1 MVEETK
7 HRMSRRDI
15 YYWKCDRPAAFH
27 GTGPRPR
34 ADEVSEAAIRFALED
49 HFHPE
54 TLTLS
59 PAAGQGNHLTWNAEI
74 DGAPVFLRI
83 ENGPEGDG
91 YLEMESAILG
101 EVAKTGVP
109 VPRVLGCDASR
120 TRVPFAWQA
129 LERIPFPDLNQW
141 QKAGTLDADAVA
153 FAIGENVARWQEIC
167 PAGFGPY
174 NLNVWREGRGLY
186 GWHGEY
192 SGYFRLRLDDHLTAL
207 VTGGFLDH
215 AQRAEIVAT
224 IDEHSSL
231 LEIGR
236 GCLVHKDLALWN
248 VLGPR
253 DRVAAFIDFD
263 DAISGDPM
271 DDLSLLACFHDA
283 TFLERAFAGYASQR
297 EFPSDHLR
305 RFWLHLL
312 RNIIVKAV
320 IRLGAGYFNRDSGF
334 FLIGSGAS
342 GADLRRFT
350 EDRLA
355 LALRGLRED
364 ASLNL
369 LDQIADRT

>member
-1 MVEETK
+1 
-7 HRMSRRDI
+7 MSRRDI

-34 ADEVSEAAIRFALED
+34 ADEVSEDAIRSALQE
-49 HFHPE
+49 FFNPG

-59 PAAGQGNHLTWNAEI
+59 PAAGQGNHLTWNTEI
-74 DGAPVFLRI
+74 DGAPAFLRI

-120 TRVPFAWQA
+120 TRLPFAWQA
-129 LERIPFPDLNQW
+129 LERIPFPDLNHW

-153 FAIGENVARWQEIC
+153 FAIGENVARWQEIS

-174 NLNVWREGRGLY
+174 NLNAWREGRGLN

-207 VTGGFLDH
+207 VTGGFLDN

-283 TFLERAFAGYASQR
+283 TFLEGAFAGYASKR

-364 ASLNL
+364 APLSL